1 MSADRPHLRPYQV
14 EIIREFERKV
24 AAGQRRVIIVMPTG
38 SGKTVAAAEIARKT
52 VSNNQRV
59 LFLAHRREIISQT
72 SQKLFD
78 VDLDHGIIQA
88 GFPSRLTEPIQV
100 ASIQTLHS
108 RAIRGSRIA
117 LPEANLIILDECH
130 HATAETYR
138 KIIAAYPNAILLGM
152 TATPCRGD
160 GRGLGGIF
168 DALIESPQVAELVD
182 IKFLVGTKIYAP
194 TSPDL
199 AGVRVQAGDWV
210 ESQLAERMDR
220 PKLVGDIVE
229 HWHRL
234 AEGRKTVVFA
244 SGVQHSLHIRD
255 EFLKSEARAAHID
268 GATPKAERDAI
279 LRQLAQGSIDIVTNC
294 MVLTEGWDM
303 PDIGCCVLARPTR
316 KMGLY
321 RQMIGRVLRPAPDKV
336 DAIVIDHSG
345 AVHRHGFVED
355 RVEWTLSPDTYADNP
370 AHKRRGEHETG
381 SRLVECSQCGAL
393 RVGGEACRHCGFKPA
408 PPPKPVQFI
417 DEDLAIV
424 PRGGT
429 AANYFTPDQRKDFF
443 AQLRAVAQMR
453 GYKDGWTSH
462 KFRERF
468 GTFPPW
474 EYRSLQPAAPS
485 ESTLRCVKSRQIAY
499 AKSRTAA

>member
-1 MSADRPHLRPYQV
+1 LPD
-14 EIIREFERKV
+14 IIAAFERTV

-38 SGKTVAAAEIARKT
+38 SGKTVVAAEIARQAVTKH
-52 VSNNQRV
+52 QRV

-78 VDLDHGIIQA
+78 LDLDHGIIQA
-88 GFPSRLTEPIQV
+88 GFPPRLTESIQV

-108 RAIRGSRIA
+108 RAIRGTRIA
-117 LPEANLIILDECH
+117 LPEANLIVVDECH
-130 HATAETYR
+130 HATAQTWR
-138 KIIAAYPNAILLGM
+138 KIIAAYPDAILVGL

-160 GRGLGGIF
+160 GRGLNGIF
-168 DALIESPQVAELVD
+168 DALIESPQVPEL
-182 IKFLVGTKIYAP
+182 IELKFLVGTRVYAP
-194 TSPDL
+194 TTPDL
-199 AGVRVQAGDWV
+199 VGVRVQAGDWV

-268 GATPKAERDAI
+268 GATPKTERDAI
-279 LRQLAQGSIDIVTNC
+279 LRQLAQGSVDIVTNC

-321 RQMIGRVLRPAPDKV
+321 RQMIGRVLRPAPGKA

-355 RVEWTLSPDTYADNP
+355 RVEWTLSPDKHAENAT
-370 AHKRRGEHETG
+370 HTHSHGEHG
-381 SRLVECSQCGAL
+381 SRLVECSRCGAL

-417 DEDLAIV
+417 DEDLAV
-424 PRGGT
+424 VARNGT
-429 AANYFTPDQRKDFF
+429 GYFTPDQRKEFF

-453 GYKDGWTSH
+453 GYRDGWTAH

-468 GTFPPW
+468 GAFPPW
-474 EYRSLQPAAPS
+474 DYKSLQPTAPTDA
-485 ESTLRCVKSRQIAY
+485 TLRWVKSRQIAY
-499 AKSRTAA
+499 AKSRAAA

>member
-1 MSADRPHLRPYQV
+1 MSTPQLRPYQA
-14 EIIREFERKV
+14 EIIAELERKV
-24 AAGQRRVIIVMPTG
+24 AARQRRLIMVMPTG
-38 SGKTVAAAEIARKT
+38 AGKTVVAAEIARKS
-52 VSNNQRV
+52 VANNERV

-88 GFPSRLTEPIQV
+88 GFPPRLTESIQV

-117 LPEANLIILDECH
+117 LPEANLIIVDEYH
-130 HATAETYR
+130 HATAETWR
-138 KIIAAYPNAILLGM
+138 KIIAAYPDAILLGM

-168 DALIESPQVAELVD
+168 DELIESPQVAELVD
-182 IKFLVGTKIYAP
+182 TKFLVGTKVYAP
-194 TSPDL
+194 TTPDL

-234 AEGRKTVVFA
+234 AERRKTVVFA

-268 GATPKAERDAI
+268 GATPKLERDSI
-279 LRQLAQGSIDIVTNC
+279 LRQLAQGALDIVSNC

-321 RQMIGRVLRPAPDKV
+321 RQMIGRVLRPAPGKA

-355 RVEWTLSPDTYADNP
+355 RVEWSLSPDTYADNP
-370 AHKRRGEHETG
+370 AHKHRGEHEAG
-381 SRLVECSQCGAL
+381 SRLVECSKCGAL

-417 DEDLAIV
+417 DEDLAV
-424 PRGGT
+424 VARDGT
-429 AANYFTPDQRKDFF
+429 AASYFTSDQRQEFF
-443 AQLRAVAQMR
+443 QQLRAVAQMR
-453 GYKDGWTSH
+453 GYRDGWTAH

-468 GTFPPW
+468 GAFPPW
-474 EYRSLQPAAPS
+474 NYKILQPTAPTDA
-485 ESTLRCVKSRQIAY
+485 TLRWVKSRQIAY
-499 AKSRTAA
+499 AKSRAVA

>member
-1 MSADRPHLRPYQV
+1 VSADRPQLRPYQV
-14 EIIREFERKV
+14 ETIAEFERKV
-24 AAGQRRVIIVMPTG
+24 AAGQRRIIIVMPTG
-38 SGKTVAAAEIARKT
+38 SGKTVVAAEIARKY
-52 VSNNQRV
+52 VANNERV

-78 VDLDHGIIQA
+78 VDLEHGIIQA
-88 GFPSRLTEPIQV
+88 GFPPRLTESIQV
-100 ASIQTLHS
+100 ASIQTMHS

-117 LPEANLIILDECH
+117 LPEANLIIVDECH
-130 HATAETYR
+130 HATAETWR
-138 KIIAAYPNAILLGM
+138 KIIAAYPDATLLGM

-182 IKFLVGTKIYAP
+182 TKFLVGTKVYAP
-194 TSPDL
+194 TAPDL
-199 AGVRVQAGDWV
+199 VGVRVQAGDWV

-268 GATPKAERDAI
+268 GATPKLERDSL
-279 LRQLAQGSIDIVTNC
+279 LRQLARGELDIVTNC

-321 RQMIGRVLRPAPDKV
+321 RQMIGRVLRPAPGKV
-336 DAIVIDHSG
+336 EAIIIDHSG

-355 RVEWTLSPDTYADNP
+355 RVEWTLSPDKYAENATHTH
-370 AHKRRGEHETG
+370 AHGEHG
-381 SRLVECSQCGAL
+381 SRLVECSKCGAL

-417 DEDLAIV
+417 DEDLAAV
-424 PRGGT
+424 ARDGT
-429 AANYFTPDQRKDFF
+429 AASYFTSDQRREFF

-453 GYKDGWTSH
+453 GYRDGWTSH
-462 KFRERF
+462 KYRERF
-468 GTFPPW
+468 GQFPPW
-474 EYRSLQPAAPS
+474 DYKQLQPAAPT
-485 ESTLRCVKSRQIAY
+485 ESTLRWVKSRQIAF
-499 AKSRTAA
+499 AKARAAA

>member
-1 MSADRPHLRPYQV
+1 MSADLRPQLRPYQV
-14 EIIREFERKV
+14 EIIAEFERKV
-24 AAGQRRVIIVMPTG
+24 AAGQRRIIIVMPTG
-38 SGKTVAAAEIARKT
+38 SGKTVVAAEIARKA

-72 SQKLFD
+72 SCKLFD
-78 VDLDHGIIQA
+78 VDLEHGIIQA

-100 ASIQTLHS
+100 ASVQTLHS

-117 LPEANLIILDECH
+117 LPEANLIIVDECH
-130 HATAETYR
+130 HATAETWR
-138 KIIAAYPNAILLGM
+138 KIIAAYPSATLLGM

-168 DALIESPQVAELVD
+168 DALIESPQVQEL
-182 IKFLVGTKIYAP
+182 IPNYLVGTRVYAP
-194 TSPDL
+194 TTPDL

-220 PKLVGDIVE
+220 PKHVGDIVE

-234 AEGRKTVVFA
+234 AERRKTVVFA

-268 GATPKAERDAI
+268 GATPKPERDSI
-279 LRQLAQGSIDIVTNC
+279 LRQLAQGALDIVTNC

-321 RQMIGRVLRPAPDKV
+321 RQMIGRVLRPAPGKD

-355 RVEWTLSPDTYADNP
+355 RVEWTLSPDKHTTNP
-370 AHKRRGEHETG
+370 THTHSHGEHG
-381 SRLVECSQCGAL
+381 SRLVECSKCGAL
-393 RVGGEACRHCGFKPA
+393 RVGGEACRHCGFKPS

-424 PRGGT
+424 TRDGT
-429 AANYFTPDQRKDFF
+429 AASYFTSDQRKEFF
-443 AQLRAVAQMR
+443 AQLRAIAQLR
-453 GYKDGWTSH
+453 GYKDGWVGH

-468 GTFPPW
+468 GAFPPW
-474 EYRSLQPAAPS
+474 EYKELKPATPS
-485 ESTLRCVKSRQIAY
+485 EATFRWVKSRQIAY
-499 AKSRTAA
+499 AKSRAVA

>member
-1 MSADRPHLRPYQV
+1 MSPELRPYQV
-14 EIIREFERKV
+14 DIIAAFERTV
-24 AAGQRRVIIVMPTG
+24 AAGQRRIIIVMPTG
-38 SGKTVAAAEIARKT
+38 SGKTVVAAEIARKH
-52 VSNNQRV
+52 QRV
-59 LFLAHRREIISQT
+59 LFLAHRREIISHT
-72 SQKLFD
+72 CQKLFD
-78 VDLDHGIIQA
+78 VELDHGVIQA
-88 GFPSRLTEPIQV
+88 GYPSRLTEPIQV
-100 ASIQTLHS
+100 ASVQTLHS
-108 RAIRGSRIA
+108 RAVRGSRIA
-117 LPEANLIILDECH
+117 LREASLIIVDECH
-130 HATAETYR
+130 HATAETWR
-138 KIIAAYPNAILLGM
+138 KIIGAYPNAILLGM

-168 DALIESPQVAELVD
+168 DALIESPQVSELIDV
-182 IKFLVGTKIYAP
+182 KFLVGTRVYAP
-194 TSPDL
+194 TTPDL

-220 PKLVGDIVE
+220 PKLVGDIIE

-255 EFLKSEARAAHID
+255 EFLRSEVRAAHID
-268 GATPKAERDAI
+268 GATPKLERDSI
-279 LRQLAQGSIDIVTNC
+279 LRQLAQGDLDVVTNC

-303 PDIGCCVLARPTR
+303 PDIGCCILARPTR

-321 RQMIGRVLRPAPDKV
+321 RQMIGRVLRPAPGKV

-355 RVEWTLSPDTYADNP
+355 RIEWALSPDKHAGNSTH
-370 AHKRRGEHETG
+370 AHSPGEHG
-381 SRLVECSQCGAL
+381 SRLVECTKCGAL

-424 PRGGT
+424 ARNGT
-429 AANYFTPDQRKDFF
+429 AASYFTSDQRKEFF
-443 AQLRAVAQMR
+443 AQLRAIAQLR
-453 GYKDGWTSH
+453 GYKDGWTAH

-468 GTFPPW
+468 GAFPPW
-474 EYRSLQPAAPS
+474 EYKELKPATPS
-485 ESTLRCVKSRQIAY
+485 EATFRWVKSRNIAW
-499 AKSRTAA
+499 AKSRELLT